1 MKIFFDHRIFFYQKY
16 GGISRYYI
24 YLFEYL
30 KTRLNR
36 KTKIK
41 SFIYINSYL
50 KQTHSSDRKGIY
62 LNTFNWNSTAKILA
76 VKLLNYVYEFF
87 SLVFF
92 APDIYHITYYDRIP
106 FHFRKT
112 KIVVSVYDMIHE
124 LYPNEYDSKAS
135 IIKKECIAKADL
147 VICISEN
154 TKTDLIRLFGID
166 EKKIKV
172 IYLGFANFDEVSNQ
186 ISTPEILTH
195 PYILFVG
202 QRFGY
207 KNFTGLVDAYAS
219 SLQLQ
224 SDFNLV
230 CCGGGAF
237 TEKEITL
244 LKDLHIE
251 NKVFQ
256 IAGEDDMLKLCY
268 QKASVFVYPSLY
280 EGFGIPPLEAMSVN
294 TPVCCSNTSS
304 IPEVVGNAA
313 ILFDPSDSSQIKNA
327 MIKVLY
333 SEDEKNKLVAAGKER
348 LTLFTWE
355 DCAQQTFDAYK
366 SIL

>member
-1 MKIFFDHRIFFYQKY
+1 MKVFFDHRIFFYQKY
-16 GGISRYYI
+16 GGISRYYV

-30 KTRLNR
+30 KNKLSP

-41 SFIYINSYL
+41 SFIYINNYL
-50 KQTHSSDRKGIY
+50 KQTSSSDFKGIY
-62 LNTFNWNSTAKILA
+62 LNTFNWNSTTKVLA
-76 VKLLNYVYEFF
+76 VKLLNYIYEFF

-135 IIKKECIAKADL
+135 IIKKECISKADL
-147 VICISEN
+147 VICISGN
-154 TKTDLIRLFGID
+154 TKTDLIRLFGTD

-172 IYLGFANFDEVSNQ
+172 IYLGFANFDKVLNEM
-186 ISTPEILTH
+186 STPEILTK
-195 PYILFVG
+195 PFILFVG

-207 KNFTGLVDAYAS
+207 KNFTGLVNAYAS
-219 SLQLQ
+219 SFQLQ

-230 CCGGGAF
+230 CCGGGSL
-237 TEKEITL
+237 TEKEMAL
-244 LKDLHIE
+244 LIELHVE

-256 IAGEDDMLKLCY
+256 ISGDDDMLKLCY

-294 TPVCCSNTSS
+294 TPVCCSNSSS

-313 ILFDPSDSSQIKNA
+313 ILFDPSDISQIKNA

-333 SEDEKNKLVAAGKER
+333 SEEEKNKLVLAGKER
-348 LTLFTWE
+348 LSLFTWE
-355 DCAQQTFDAYK
+355 NCAQQTFDAYK